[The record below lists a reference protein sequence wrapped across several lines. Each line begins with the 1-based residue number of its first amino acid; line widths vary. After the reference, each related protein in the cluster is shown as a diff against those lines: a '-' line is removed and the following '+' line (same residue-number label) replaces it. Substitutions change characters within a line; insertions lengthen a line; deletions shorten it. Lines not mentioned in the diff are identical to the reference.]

1 MCTALFAAL
10 TEEQAA
16 KAQEIINETF
26 ENHMLDDKQI
36 PKALKFVVKILK
48 NIIQKKKKEIT
59 LTQYQQ
65 LAKNR
70 AADRIS
76 TLELLQKYGK
86 GEDKK
91 IKSKNSDRKNK
102 LKINGKNLL
111 EKRTNLRVMNLM
123 SDKTI
128 VGEGNNDKEKELI
141 KTEA

>member
-1 MCTALFAAL
+1 
-10 TEEQAA
+10 
-16 KAQEIINETF
+16 
-26 ENHMLDDKQI
+26 
-36 PKALKFVVKILK
+36 
-48 NIIQKKKKEIT
+48 T

-102 LKINGKNLL
+102 LKINGKSYL
-111 EKRTNLRVMNLM
+111 
-123 SDKTI
+123 
-128 VGEGNNDKEKELI
+128 NNKILPI
-141 KTEA
+141 